1 MPGIVVGVDG
11 SSRSADAVALARGIA
26 AASGAGITLACAYPY
41 EDHPSRPANHA
52 DRDHLRADAETTLA
66 RMEHGLEGIGRS
78 RTAAIADVSPAR
90 ALQQL
95 AERDAPA
102 LIVLGSSHRSA
113 LGHVM
118 AGTTAERLLHGAPC
132 AVALAPHGFHTR
144 AEQAFRTVSVG
155 HDGSEE
161 SAAALSAAVATAVA
175 LGAVLRIVRGFP
187 SALAA
192 GSLRRPASSGSRA
205 GGARRVRRRRGG
217 ADRGRAAPASPA
229 SRPASSSGSPGGPT
243 CCSSARAPT
252 ARSGPCSSG
261 ACPDASSARP
271 SAP

>member
-1 MPGIVVGVDG
+1 MTGILVGVDG
-11 SSRSADAVALARGIA
+11 STRSADAVALARGIA

-52 DRDHLRADAETTLA
+52 YRDHLRADAETTLA
-66 RMEHGLEGIGRS
+66 RMEQGLEGIERS
-78 RTAAIADVSPAR
+78 RTSAIADVSPAR

-113 LGHVM
+113 LGRVM

-144 AEQAFRTVSVG
+144 AEQAIRTVSVG

-187 SALAA
+187 A
-192 GSLRRPASSGSRA
+192 
-205 GGARRVRRRRGG
+205 VRY
-217 ADRGRAAPASPA
+217 ATPPSPPA
-229 SRPASSSGSPGGPT
+229 SR
-243 CCSSARAPT
+243 
-252 ARSGPCSSG
+252 
-261 ACPDASSARP
+261 
-271 SAP
+271 